1 MDDMILND
9 IEYAVTG
16 QNGLAQANFQEI
28 EEYVNNVLNPALIMT
43 LDGEVMVF
51 DGDVMVLEGW

>member
-1 MDDMILND
+1 MDAMVLND

-28 EEYVNNVLNPALIMT
+28 EDYINKVLDPDLIMT
-43 LDGEVMVF
+43 LDGEIMILE
-51 DGDVMVLEGW
+51 GNVMVLEGW